1 MEILIPMSMR
11 QEMARTLH
19 LSHQADTAMVNQ
31 AKQKIFWPNMRK
43 DLKNTYEEC
52 QKCQEDKT
60 SKATKHNEVSQENIF
75 NNFIPGQQ
83 VELDYSQKGCNNYLM
98 IVCSL
103 TGFIQAYKTANKGT
117 DEAIK
122 GLRTWSANYGMPY
135 SAKSDSGPAFRQ
147 TWEEE
152 LSKKG
157 VRVIHSSCYN
167 PASMGLV

>member
-1 MEILIPMSMR
+1 
-11 QEMARTLH
+11 
-19 LSHQADTAMVNQ
+19 
-31 AKQKIFWPNMRK
+31 
-43 DLKNTYEEC
+43 
-52 QKCQEDKT
+52 
-60 SKATKHNEVSQENIF
+60 
-75 NNFIPGQQ
+75 
-83 VELDYSQKGCNNYLM
+83 M

-122 GLRTWSANYGMPY
+122 GLRTWSASYGMPY

-152 LSKKG
+152 LAKNG

-167 PASMGLV
+167 PASMGLVERSVRTLKEILSKHGNNLSQLQLAEMVFAVNSREQQNQGSAITRFLGRGVRGALPNSLNRSTNWLEQAKARGEAR